1 MKGGDTMTLSTNVI
15 VLILIALL
23 AIIMLCTILGMANT
37 LKSIHDELYA
47 IKEEVRKIKK
57 GEK

>member
-1 MKGGDTMTLSTNVI
+1 MTLSTNVI

-23 AIIMLCTILGMANT
+23 AVIMLCTILGMANT
-37 LKSIHDELYA
+37 LKSIHDELYE
-47 IKEEVRKIKK
+47 IKEEVREIKK

>member
-1 MKGGDTMTLSTNVI
+1 MKGGDTMALSTNVI

-23 AIIMLCTILGMANT
+23 AVIMLCTILGMANT
-37 LKSIHDELYA
+37 LKSIHDELYE
-47 IKEEVRKIKK
+47 IKEEVREIKK